1 MSLYGARI
9 EYGLHCILYLID
21 QSQDTAPSS
30 RDIATFQDISPSYTA
45 KLFTQMEKAGL
56 VSSTEGISGG
66 YRLAR
71 PAQDITVLD
80 VVDALEPDNSLFQ
93 CRDVRHN
100 CALFDE
106 TPPTWATHGTC
117 AIHATMLRAEK
128 HMRQQLENTTL
139 ADIAGAA
146 SQKIP
151 ESFYAS
157 AHDWFEDR
165 KKYRKSKPR
174 TGDKQ

>member
-1 MSLYGARI
+1 MSLYGARV
-9 EYGLHCILYLID
+9 EYGLHCILYLIG
-21 QSQDTAPSS
+21 QPQDMAPSS

-56 VSSTEGISGG
+56 VVSAEGINGG

-80 VVDALEPDNSLFQ
+80 VVDALEPDNALFQ
-93 CRDVRHN
+93 CRDVRHG
-100 CALFDE
+100 CALFGK

-117 AIHATMLRAEK
+117 AIHATMLRAEN
-128 HMRQQLENTTL
+128 HMRKQLAATTL

-157 AHDWFEDR
+157 AQTWFRNR
-165 KKYRKSKPR
+165 KKSRKSPSH
-174 TGDKQ
+174 TGDDQ